1 MSGASPAKPPA
12 PRRRP
17 QRVEAGAAAHA
28 SVFWRW
34 LAAAP
39 AIVALVSSLTIAAVI
54 VTQSPGEVLHWYQ
67 TVAERAMRN
76 RDYQLAVVC
85 YQRLLSDEPEDP
97 ANEFGFALSLA
108 GVGRQREAIELLA
121 RLTPDQGPGYVPAR
135 LFVAQQLL
143 DFKSPTSETR
153 ARAERNL
160 LRVLEI
166 EPMNET
172 AHARLAAIYA
182 EEEKWDLCRYHLE
195 RCGALRREVEGRI
208 LPLMPPRP
216 AAAN

>member
-1 MSGASPAKPPA
+1 MSSVSPANAPA

-39 AIVALVSSLTIAAVI
+39 AIVALVSSLTIAAV
-54 VTQSPGEVLHWYQ
+54 VVSQSSGEVLHWYQ

-85 YQRLLSDEPEDP
+85 YQRLLTDEPEDP

-135 LFVAQQLL
+135 LFVARQLL
-143 DFKSPTSETR
+143 DSKSPTPETL
-153 ARAERNL
+153 ARAEQNL

-166 EPMNET
+166 EPGNQT
-172 AHARLAAIYA
+172 ARSLLASLYARQG
-182 EEEKWDLCRYHLE
+182 K
-195 RCGALRREVEGRI
+195 
-208 LPLMPPRP
+208 
-216 AAAN
+216 